1 MAQVDATKNIEMRKK
16 VLKTRADSIR
26 SMIPRVTQLEL
37 KLEQISDET
46 EEEDLPKLADQ
57 MKSLKL

>member
-1 MAQVDATKNIEMRKK
+1 MAQVDATKNIDVRKK

-37 KLEQISDET
+37 KLE
-46 EEEDLPKLADQ
+46 
-57 MKSLKL
+57 

>member
-1 MAQVDATKNIEMRKK
+1 MAQVDATKNIDMRKK